1 MSKDELRALEIVGHH
16 WDAALG
22 GRQWDAASLPCDP
35 DLNEAL
41 APSAPLSRYERLSPY
56 ASFRY
61 RGEGELEAT
70 RGAGRE
76 RSRLARMLGRTRRL
90 IFGPPLATTAL
101 VEERLSKP
109 VALAVLSSD
118 ALSSVAYATEAMLGV
133 LILAGSTAL
142 DRAIP
147 IGVAIIAL
155 MLLVGLSYRQ
165 TIRAYPKGGGSYI
178 VASDNLGRLPGLMAG
193 AGLIVDYILTV
204 AVSVAA
210 GVAAVTSAVPE
221 LRPYPVELGLVLI
234 GLVLALN
241 LRGLRQA
248 GTTFAVPTYVF
259 VVSMLVLIGTGLG
272 RAAADGFHVA
282 PAPSNAATQSLGV
295 FLILRAFASGCS
307 AMTGVEA
314 ISDGVPAFRPPEWR
328 NARTTLA
335 WMIGLLAVMFA
346 GITYLAHQRG
356 LAPGGDE
363 TILSRLASGIFGR
376 GAMYVVIQT
385 ATVLILVLAANT
397 AFNDFPRLLFFMARD
412 GFAPRA
418 FLRLGDRLAFT
429 NGILVLGAAAALLLA
444 AFGGSTDSLIHLYA
458 VGVFLSFTLSQS
470 GMVARWWRRR
480 EPGWRL
486 GICFNAAGA
495 AATAVVLLVVGL
507 TKFLEG
513 AWVVV
518 IILPGIV
525 LGALAIRRHYDT
537 AARALA
543 LRPLDP
549 DPEAQGGPLTHPPV
563 PRLTP
568 VPSEE
573 AESPQ
578 ELAHLIVVPVG
589 RLHRATMRTLAYASS
604 LGYPTL
610 ALHVAPDD
618 EGARRMRAYWSIWGE
633 HLPLETLVAPYRAV
647 VATIANYLSA
657 LHRQQPEL
665 TLTVVVPELLP
676 AKGWQRLLHNGT
688 ERRLRAALH
697 DHYGAVLVSV
707 PFHLPER

>member
-1 MSKDELRALEIVGHH
+1 
-16 WDAALG
+16 
-22 GRQWDAASLPCDP
+22 
-35 DLNEAL
+35 
-41 APSAPLSRYERLSPY
+41 
-56 ASFRY
+56 
-61 RGEGELEAT
+61 
-70 RGAGRE
+70 
-76 RSRLARMLGRTRRL
+76 
-90 IFGPPLATTAL
+90 
-101 VEERLSKP
+101 
-109 VALAVLSSD
+109 VLSSD

-142 DRAIP
+142 DRALP
-147 IGVAIIAL
+147 IGLAIIAL

-178 VASDNLGRLPGLMAG
+178 VASDNLGRLPGLTAG

-210 GVAAVTSAVPE
+210 GVAAVTSALPE
-221 LRPYPVELGLVLI
+221 LRSYTVELGLVLI

-248 GTTFAVPTYVF
+248 GKAFAVPTYAF
-259 VVSMLVLIGTGLG
+259 IASMLALIGVGLG
-272 RAAADGFHVA
+272 RAAADGFHVTPA
-282 PAPSNAATQSLGV
+282 PASAATQSLGL
-295 FLILRAFASGCS
+295 FLILKAFASGCS

-328 NARTTLA
+328 NARTTLT
-335 WMIGLLAVMFA
+335 WMVGLLAVMFA
-346 GITYLAHQRG
+346 GITYLVHQRG
-356 LAPGGDE
+356 LAPGGDQ
-363 TILSRLASGIFGR
+363 TILSQLASGIFGR
-376 GAMYVVIQT
+376 GAMYVLVQT

-412 GFAPRA
+412 GFAPRP

-444 AFGGSTDSLIHLYA
+444 AFGGSTNSLIHLYA

-470 GMVARWWRRR
+470 GMVARWSRRR
-480 EPGWRL
+480 EPGWRM

-495 AATAVVLLVVGL
+495 AATALVLLVVGL

-518 IILPGIV
+518 IILPAIV
-525 LGALAIRRHYDT
+525 AAALAIRRHYDV
-537 AARALA
+537 AGRALA

-549 DPEAQGGPLTHPPV
+549 DPEGQGGPLSQPPV
-563 PRLTP
+563 PRSTR

-578 ELAHLIVVPVG
+578 ELAHLVVVPVG
-589 RLHRATMRTLAYASS
+589 RLHRATLRTLAYASS

-618 EGARRMRAYWSIWGE
+618 EGAKRMQGYWSIWGE

-665 TLTVVVPELLP
+665 TLTVIVPELLP
-676 AKGWQRLLHNGT
+676 AKGWQRFLHNGT
-688 ERRLRAALH
+688 ERRLRAALRN
-697 DHYGAVLVSV
+697 HYGAVLVSV